1 MNATALR
8 ELLRQ
13 TPFTPFELILSSG
26 DRFPVVH
33 PEMMLLMKERVILA
47 LPAPGREELPDR
59 YETISY
65 LHIAA
70 ASPLEVSGTRTSRSD

>member
-13 TPFTPFELILSSG
+13 KPFTPFELILSSG
-26 DRFPVVH
+26 DRFPVMH
-33 PEMMLLMKERVILA
+33 PEMMLLLKERVLLA
-47 LPAPGREELPDR
+47 LPAPGQEELPDR

-70 ASPLEVSGTRTSRSD
+70 ASPLQTSGAGEGRA

>member
-1 MNATALR
+1 MNANALR

-13 TPFTPFELILSSG
+13 KPFTPFELILSSG
-26 DRFPVVH
+26 DRFLVMH

-47 LPAPGREELPDR
+47 LPTPGREELPDR

-70 ASPLEVSGTRTSRSD
+70 ASPLETSSAGEARA

>member
-13 TPFTPFELILSSG
+13 RPFTPFELILSSG
-26 DRFPVVH
+26 DRFPVMH
-33 PEMMLLMKERVILA
+33 PEMMLLLKERVLLA
-47 LPAPGREELPDR
+47 VPAPGREELPDR

-70 ASPLEVSGTRTSRSD
+70 ASPLETSGAGDGRS